1 MRNKAFQLIR
11 GVLMEKR
18 KEFIMIFSTYIIF
31 YMFLTG
37 MVQYVNYDLSYAI
50 SYFPYVS
57 LSNLG
62 IAIAL
67 SNHWL
72 VVIYYSNLIVMITT
86 GFLITLNI
94 LLLIYSRKNTHPK
107 INKKE
112 KITSTNNSWLIP
124 AILIHVTCC
133 GGALILVLINV
144 AGTAIIST
152 ISFLIQYNFQISLI
166 FIVIL
171 LLTNYLTLRRLLLK
185 KWKKLN

>member
-11 GVLMEKR
+11 NILMEKR
-18 KEFIMIFSTYIIF
+18 KEFIMILSSYIIF

-37 MVQYVNYDLSYAI
+37 MIQYVNYDLSYAI

-94 LLLIYSRKNTHPK
+94 LLLIYSIKNTLE

-112 KITSTNNSWLIP
+112 KITSRSSSWFAAIP
-124 AILIHVTCC
+124 VILLHVVCC
-133 GGALILVLINV
+133 GGILILLFINV
-144 AGTAIIST
+144 AGTAIISI

-166 FIVIL
+166 FIAIL

-185 KWKKLN
+185 NGKN